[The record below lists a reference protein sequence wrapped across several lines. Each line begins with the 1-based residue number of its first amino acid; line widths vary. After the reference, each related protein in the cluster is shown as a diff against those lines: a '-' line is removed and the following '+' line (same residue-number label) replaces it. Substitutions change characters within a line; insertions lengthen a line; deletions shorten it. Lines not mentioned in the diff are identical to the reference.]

1 MKKKFLLMR
10 GMITFLILLLIAGTS
25 FGQSRTITG
34 TVTTEGDNKPLA
46 GVSVTI
52 KGADRGTV
60 TDEAGKYRI
69 AVQPDTRQIIFS
81 YTGYLTQEV
90 NIDNRTSINATLAA
104 DDSKQLSEV
113 VVTAMGLERQKKS
126 LGYSA
131 TVVSGAPLAQA
142 RETNIIN
149 SLKGRVAGVYINQ
162 GAGGASSSSYVV
174 IRGAKSFNSAK
185 NQPLYV
191 VDGVPI
197 LNESNVKE
205 QGGSQFD
212 FGDGISNINPD
223 DVESMT
229 VLKGPNAAS
238 LYGSRGANG
247 VILIT
252 TKKGKAGG
260 MRVSVNSNA
269 TFEQPNTV
277 PKFQRVWGGG
287 YDDDY
292 ASFTEKTLSDGTK
305 AWEWPN
311 WLIDNWGGKLDG
323 RPIVFQNIPDAAPIP
338 YTAIGDKE
346 LLKFFNTGKTFT
358 NSISLSGGSNGT
370 TYHVSVA
377 DLENSGITPRDE
389 LSRKTVD
396 LRINSVIDDKLT
408 LAAKANYISQVGKNR
423 PSIGGTFLDA
433 TTNLQLTPVF
443 IPLSFM
449 KNYLNED
456 GTIRNFRSLPVNP
469 YWVVNQVNTHD
480 MRNRMIGFVSLEY
493 KILDWLKLMGR
504 SGIDY
509 YADNR
514 NIVVP
519 DKNPVGGYQ
528 DGYVSNEVATTRE
541 NNNDFLLSAQGN
553 LSSKFSGTFSVG
565 GNNRQ
570 FRYESA
576 QQIGTNRNLEGLYII
591 ENMKSVQNYKFINRK
606 TVNSLYFAG
615 QLAYNEYLYLDVTG
629 RNDWSSSLGINNYSF
644 FYPSASSSFVFSDLP
659 NFSSGIVSYGKLRV
673 SYGMAGN
680 DADPYLTTSG
690 YFLGAT
696 PYVGGQRMLAI
707 GSNVPLQD
715 LKNELTSSFE
725 AGTELKLWNNL
736 GIDLTY
742 YDATTKNQIMQVIL
756 PVSTGYSTK
765 LINAGAIRNRG
776 IELLLTGSIVR
787 QKSFG
792 WDASLNVSKN
802 ISKVT
807 KLTDNIKEFTLFD
820 AGAAIVVQEGQ
831 PYGNIVGSAYKR
843 SPDGRVVVD
852 QDGNYLIADSVKVLG
867 NIQPKI
873 IGGFTN
879 TFSYKGFELRVLIDG
894 RIGGKVYSRTKQ
906 DQWQKGTGVGTEDP
920 GDFIVDGVVEQ
931 PDHSYK
937 DNTEKI
943 TRMEMFA
950 NRGWGNFGEEFVLD
964 ATTVALR
971 EVSLSWGI
979 KSSFWKDRIKGIRLS
994 LVGRNLAFIYR
1005 AKEFADMGISAE
1017 SSFAPTAAAQ
1027 GIESR
1032 NMPVLRSVGLNL
1044 NVTF

>member
-1 MKKKFLLMR
+1 
-10 GMITFLILLLIAGTS
+10 
-25 FGQSRTITG
+25 
-34 TVTTEGDNKPLA
+34 
-46 GVSVTI
+46 
-52 KGADRGTV
+52 
-60 TDEAGKYRI
+60 
-69 AVQPDTRQIIFS
+69 
-81 YTGYLTQEV
+81 
-90 NIDNRTSINATLAA
+90 
-104 DDSKQLSEV
+104 
-113 VVTAMGLERQKKS
+113 
-126 LGYSA
+126 
-131 TVVSGAPLAQA
+131 
-142 RETNIIN
+142 
-149 SLKGRVAGVYINQ
+149 
-162 GAGGASSSSYVV
+162 
-174 IRGAKSFNSAK
+174 
-185 NQPLYV
+185 
-191 VDGVPI
+191 
-197 LNESNVKE
+197 
-205 QGGSQFD
+205 
-212 FGDGISNINPD
+212 
-223 DVESMT
+223 
-229 VLKGPNAAS
+229 
-238 LYGSRGANG
+238 
-247 VILIT
+247 
-252 TKKGKAGG
+252 
-260 MRVSVNSNA
+260 
-269 TFEQPNTV
+269 
-277 PKFQRVWGGG
+277 
-287 YDDDY
+287 
-292 ASFTEKTLSDGTK
+292 
-305 AWEWPN
+305 
-311 WLIDNWGGKLDG
+311 
-323 RPIVFQNIPDAAPIP
+323 
-338 YTAIGDKE
+338 
-346 LLKFFNTGKTFT
+346 
-358 NSISLSGGSNGT
+358 
-370 TYHVSVA
+370 
-377 DLENSGITPRDE
+377 
-389 LSRKTVD
+389 
-396 LRINSVIDDKLT
+396 
-408 LAAKANYISQVGKNR
+408 
-423 PSIGGTFLDA
+423 
-433 TTNLQLTPVF
+433 
-443 IPLSFM
+443 
-449 KNYLNED
+449 
-456 GTIRNFRSLPVNP
+456 
-469 YWVVNQVNTHD
+469 
-480 MRNRMIGFVSLEY
+480 MIGFVSLEY

-509 YADNR
+509 YTDNR

-519 DKNPVGGYQ
+519 DKNPVSDYQ
-528 DGYVSNEVATTRE
+528 NGYVSNEIATTRE
-541 NNNDFLLSAQGN
+541 NNNDFLLSALGS

-629 RNDWSSSLGINNYSF
+629 RNDWSSSLGVNNYSF

-659 NFSSGIVSYGKLRV
+659 NFSSGVVSYGKLRL

-690 YFLGAT
+690 YYLGAT
-696 PYVGGQRMLAI
+696 PYIGGQRMLAI
-707 GSNVPLQD
+707 ASNVPLQD

-776 IELLLTGSIVR
+776 IELLLSGSIVR
-787 QKSFG
+787 QKTFG
-792 WDASLNVSKN
+792 WDASLNVSRN

-831 PYGNIVGSAYKR
+831 PYGSIVGSAYKR
-843 SPDGRVVVD
+843 SPEGMIVVD
-852 QDGNYLIADSVKVLG
+852 QDGNYLVADSVKVLG
-867 NIQPKI
+867 NIQPKV

-931 PDHSYK
+931 PDHSFK
-937 DNTEKI
+937 ENTEKI

-950 NRGWGNFGEEFVLD
+950 YRGWSNFGEEFVLD

-971 EVSLSWGI
+971 EVSLSWGMNTSI
-979 KSSFWKDRIKGIRLS
+979 WNNRIKGIRLS

-1032 NMPVLRSVGLNL
+1032 NLPVLRSVGLNL

>member
-1 MKKKFLLMR
+1 MR
-10 GMITFLILLLIAGTS
+10 SMITALILLIIAGTS

-69 AVQPDTRQIIFS
+69 SVLPTARQVIFS
-81 YTGYLTQEV
+81 YTGYLTQEIS
-90 NIDNRTSINATLAA
+90 IDNRTTINTTLVA

-131 TVVSGAPLAQA
+131 TVVNGAPLAQA

-252 TKKGKAGG
+252 TKKGKSGG
-260 MRVSVNSNA
+260 MRVTFNSNA

-292 ASFTEKTLSDGTK
+292 ASFTEKTLPDGTQ

-338 YTAIGDKE
+338 YTAISDKE
-346 LLKFFNTGKTFT
+346 LMKFFNTGKTFT
-358 NSISLSGGSNGT
+358 NSVSISGGNNGT
-370 TYHVSVA
+370 TYHVSAA
-377 DLENSGITPRDE
+377 DMENSGITPRDE

-396 LRINSVIDDKLT
+396 LRINSVIADRLT
-408 LAAKANYISQVGKNR
+408 LAAKANYINQVGKNR

-469 YWVVNQVNTHD
+469 YWVVNKVNTHD
-480 MRNRMIGFVSLEY
+480 TRNRMIGFVSLEY

-514 NIVVP
+514 SIIVP

-528 DGYVSNEVATTRE
+528 DGYVSNELATTRE
-541 NNNDFLLSAQGN
+541 NNNDFLLSAQGS
-553 LSSKFSGTFSVG
+553 LSSKFSGGFSVG

-570 FRYESA
+570 FRYESV
-576 QQIGTNRNLEGLYII
+576 QQTGTNRNLEGLYII

-615 QLAYNEYLYLDVTG
+615 QLAYNEYLYLDITG
-629 RNDWSSSLGINNYSF
+629 RNDWSSSLGVNNYSF

-659 NFSSGIVSYGKLRV
+659 NFNSGVVSYGKFRL

-690 YFLGAT
+690 YYLGAT
-696 PYVGGQRMLAI
+696 PYVGGQRMLSI

-725 AGTELKLWNNL
+725 MGTELKLWNNL

-776 IELLLTGSIVR
+776 IELLLSGSIVR

-802 ISKVT
+802 ISRVT

-843 SPDGRVVVD
+843 SPDGRIIVD
-852 QDGNYLIADSVKVLG
+852 QDGNYLVADSVRVLG

-906 DQWQKGTGVGTEDP
+906 DQWQKGTGVGTADP

-937 DNTEKI
+937 ENTEKI

-950 NRGWGNFGEEFVLD
+950 FRGWGNFGEEFVLD

-979 KSSFWKDRIKGIRLS
+979 KSSIWKDRIKGIRLS

-1032 NMPVLRSVGLNL
+1032 NMPVLRSLGLNL
-1044 NVTF
+1044 NVIF